1 MAWASIRAFLRI
13 PDNLFGKGVNIAVI
27 DSSFAHHPDISS
39 NENRNTYIV
48 KTSEH
53 LTQPLLMDSNSG
65 PWNKGLHGLS
75 CAAAAAGSGQL
86 SDGYYTGASPAANL
100 YLLETGPFYTSNDIE
115 VKFVRAMEW
124 LKDNWRLY
132 NIRGVVLTVIA
143 TRDTGLLPW
152 QADPVRIIC
161 EELVSEGLL
170 VVSSSG
176 NTKDLTS
183 NGPSASPSVLSVG
196 GVIIPSNADFQDAL
210 PYHGCRGM
218 TFENKWV
225 PEILAPAENI
235 VVPTPFQSEEEYLN
249 HFTASLDNLSSG
261 YARPKEHHFLIRS
274 F

>member
-1 MAWASIRAFLRI
+1 MGCRVL
-13 PDNLFGKGVNIAVI
+13 P
-27 DSSFAHHPDISS
+27 
-39 NENRNTYIV
+39 
-48 KTSEH
+48 
-53 LTQPLLMDSNSG
+53 QPLG
-65 PWNKGLHGLS
+65 R
-75 CAAAAAGSGQL
+75 GSFP
-86 SDGYYTGASPAANL
+86 DGYYTGAAPAANL

-124 LKDNWRLY
+124 LKNNWRLY

-152 QADPVRIIC
+152 QADPVLIIC
-161 EELVSEGLL
+161 EELVAEGLL

-196 GVIIPSNADFQDAL
+196 GVIVPSNADFQDAL

-235 VVPTPFQSEEEYLN
+235 VLPTPFQSEEEYLN

-261 YARPKEHHFLIRS
+261 YARTEGTSFSGPIIFLGAAPHVFGKRDLGGQGLK
-274 F
+274 